1 MKGNEFMQDPS
12 AELFLEAYDHWDLE
26 ALAHDLA
33 EIRERSLPP
42 TELVYLR
49 GLLCYCSP
57 QTIAE
62 ACNVVPN
69 TVAKRLSTGLYRY
82 VEQLLQTK
90 FQHVVAVSSW
100 SDIPKLLSQVGY
112 KRTHFAAEK
121 VDQPAQPVSRESL
134 VGKPDIVAFYG
145 RDTELATLTQWITK
159 DKTKFVSIWGQGGMG
174 KTTLAAKL
182 VEVMQEQFDF
192 IIWRSLRNAPSF
204 QTFAH
209 DLLSFINGGSINDCP
224 TATTDQVSVLLDHF
238 RQHRYLVVLDDIQ
251 TVLASK
257 TAAGQYR
264 EGYEAYGE
272 FFRRLEEEPLRDQNL
287 QEKAKSS
294 CIIVTSWEQ
303 LREEGRFTGE
313 RQPVRSFK
321 LGGLGTAAEQI
332 LAEKNLA
339 DPAFWDNLIRPYG
352 GNPWA
357 LKVIADYIDKTFAGS
372 VAEFLDQNTLFLGDF
387 AYLLHQQF
395 ARLSPPEKQVLTY
408 LAQEGKPLTMAALA
422 EKNPDPLRRSELM
435 TILQSLQRRAL
446 VETSRDGKTTHFS
459 LQPTV
464 MKYVAFHQK

>member
-1 MKGNEFMQDPS
+1 MQDPF
-12 AELFLEAYDHWDLE
+12 ADLFLEAHEQWDLE
-26 ALAHDLA
+26 ALAYDLA

-42 TELVYLR
+42 VELVYLR

-90 FQHVVAVSSW
+90 FQQAVAVNSW

-121 VDQPAQPVSRESL
+121 GNQPVQPGSRESL
-134 VGKPDIVAFYG
+134 IGKPGLVAFYG
-145 RDTELATLTQWITK
+145 RETELATLTQWITK

-174 KTTLAAKL
+174 KTTLVAKL
-182 VEVMQEQFDF
+182 VEAVEAQFNF

-204 QTFAH
+204 QTFAY
-209 DLLSFINGGSINDCP
+209 DLLSFIHGGSINDCP
-224 TATTDQVSVLLDHF
+224 TATTDQISVLLDHF
-238 RQHRYLVVLDDIQ
+238 RQHPYLVVLDDIQ

-272 FFRRLEEEPLRDQNL
+272 LFRRLEEEPLRDQNL
-287 QEKAKSS
+287 QEEAKSS

-313 RQPVRSFK
+313 GQSVRSFK
-321 LGGLGTAAEQI
+321 LRGLGTAAEQI
-332 LAEKNLA
+332 LAEKKLEDRA
-339 DPAFWDNLIRPYG
+339 LWDNLIRPYG

-408 LAQEGKPLTMAALA
+408 LAKEDVPMTIAALA
-422 EKNPDPLRRSELM
+422 EIIPGPMRRSELM
-435 TILQSLQRRAL
+435 TILQSLSRRAL
-446 VETSRDGKTTHFS
+446 VETSRDGKATHFS

-464 MKYVAFHQK
+464 MKYVTFHQK